1 MTTLIVANDEK
12 EDIIF
17 PLLKTTTPVYNDSI
31 ILESTLI
38 DSNNYQQNDLI
49 DNNKE
54 KEKSIEISFNTN
66 EFELI
71 TISFY
76 NINYIIGNNRIINK
90 LSTRFQTK
98 TFQFWKPIPSK
109 QILTNVSGIFTPG
122 MNAILGPTGCG
133 KSTLLDI
140 LADRKDSHGLSGNVL
155 VSGQPRPSYFKYII
169 GYVIQDDILSGTLT
183 VRENLLFSAN
193 IRLPRSIKMNKRI
206 ERVNQIIRDLDL
218 ESCADTLIGTD
229 FVRGISGG
237 EKKRTSIGMEL
248 VLSPNLLFLDEPTTG
263 LDACTAQNVMSCL
276 HKLSRQG
283 RTIIFSIHQPRYS
296 IFKLFDR
303 VLFLFAGHNIYLG
316 PSIDVLSYFASHGY
330 NCEEHN
336 NPADFVLDL
345 LIESNNTC
353 STKLQTAYLHSNMHL
368 NICQIIRNDMNKNEN
383 KDNSLLKYNTFRTYS
398 HEFYYVAQRTLCNVL
413 RNPSLFASQIISVI
427 IYGLFTGLIFNKLE
441 TTVEIG
447 AYNRFGA
454 IFFIISCQVL
464 GAVNALEPLIK
475 ERALFIHENVSGYYR
490 ISSFYLAK
498 LIIDLPLVHI
508 IPSIIYIIIT
518 FFLTGLRQSIENF
531 IIFFITNLMAKIFG
545 SSMCYFIAA
554 STSTFGIALVMVI
567 CCYVTMMLF
576 SGFLINIASIVNFLR
591 WIQWISVFRY
601 ASNVLAINEF
611 RNLTLCSPFDIDV
624 CSMKG
629 EDILSHRHIS
639 YATNWDIWK
648 NILALLLISLIFFIM
663 AYIQL
668 LRIKKFK

>member
-1 MTTLIVANDEK
+1 MTTLIVTNDEK
-12 EDIIF
+12 EDIVY
-17 PLLKTTTPVYNDSI
+17 PLLKTTTTTPVYNDI
-31 ILESTLI
+31 IIIESTQL
-38 DSNNYQQNDLI
+38 DSINHHQHDLVV
-49 DNNKE
+49 NNKE
-54 KEKSIEISFNTN
+54 KEKSTEISFNQN
-66 EFELI
+66 EFELV

-76 NINYIIGNNRIINK
+76 NINYIIGNKTVKNK
-90 LSTRFQTK
+90 SSTRWRTK
-98 TFQFWKPIPSK
+98 IFPFWNPIPSK
-109 QILTNVSGIFTPG
+109 QILTDVSGVFTPG

-140 LADRKDSHGLSGNVL
+140 LADRKDNHGLTGTVL
-155 VSGQPRPSYFKYII
+155 VSGQTRPSYFKYII
-169 GYVIQDDILSGTLT
+169 GYVIQDDIISGTLT

-193 IRLPRSIKMNKRI
+193 TRLSRSIKMNKRI

-229 FVRGISGG
+229 FVRGVSGG

-248 VLSPNLLFLDEPTTG
+248 ILSPNLLFLDEPTTG

-296 IFKLFDR
+296 IFKLFDK
-303 VLFLFAGHNIYLG
+303 VLFLSSGHNIYLG
-316 PSIDVLSYFASHGY
+316 PSIEVLPYFSSHGF
-330 NCEEHN
+330 NCEEHD

-345 LIESNNTC
+345 LIQSNNNS
-353 STKLQTAYLHSNMHL
+353 STKLQTAYIHSKMYS
-368 NICQIIRNDMNKNEN
+368 NICQMIKNEN
-383 KDNSLLKYNTFRTYS
+383 KNNCLLKNDTNRTYS
-398 HEFYYVAQRTLCNVL
+398 SEFYYVAKRTLCNVL
-413 RNPSLFASQIISVI
+413 RNPSLFASQIVSVI
-427 IYGLFTGLIFNKLE
+427 IYGLFTGLIFNKLD
-441 TTVEIG
+441 TTVETG
-447 AYNRFGA
+447 VYNRFGA

-464 GAVNALEPLIK
+464 GSVNALEPLIK

-490 ISSFYLAK
+490 ISSFYFAK
-498 LIIDLPLVHI
+498 LIIDVPLVHI
-508 IPSIIYIIIT
+508 IPSIIYTIIT
-518 FFLTGLRQSIENF
+518 FFLTGLRQSMENF
-531 IIFFITNLMAKIFG
+531 FLFFITNLMAKIFG

-554 STSTFGIALVMVI
+554 STSTFGVALVMVI

-576 SGFLINIASIVNFLR
+576 SGLLINISSILSFLR

-611 RNLTLCSPFDIDV
+611 RNLTLCLPYDIDQ

-629 EDILSHRHIS
+629 EEILLRRHIS
-639 YATNWDIWK
+639 YTTTWDIWK
-648 NILALLLISLIFFIM
+648 NIVALLFISGTFFIM